1 MRLTIRDKM
10 TVNASDGSINIIA
23 HPTPPVI
30 PRGFGGAL
38 QFRWRRHSCLRS
50 PWRCTMAKRITIALA
65 AFLPWLRI
73 ADATFALYFLVLV
86 AGGPALFPLTI
97 AFALLSAPVL
107 LLILPAAA
115 IWFAVRQR
123 PPRVIRIATCAGLI
137 LSLAYHVPTAAFVA
151 IVTVKDAAA
160 LTDLLDYPMLS
171 LLVSAAI
178 TGAATWF
185 ARQPVNA

>member
-1 MRLTIRDKM
+1 M
-10 TVNASDGSINIIA
+10 TVFAYNGSISAVA
-23 HPTPPVI
+23 HPAPAVI
-30 PRGFGGAL
+30 VR
-38 QFRWRRHSCLRS
+38 
-50 PWRCTMAKRITIALA
+50 RITIALA

-73 ADATFALYFLVLV
+73 ADGTFALYFLVLV

-137 LSLAYHVPTAAFVA
+137 LSLAYHAPTAAFVA
-151 IVTVKDAAA
+151 IVTVKDANGPA
-160 LTDLLDYPMLS
+160 DLLDYPMLS
-171 LLVSAAI
+171 LLISVAVTA
-178 TGAATWF
+178 AATWF
-185 ARQPVNA
+185 ARQPAAVKTPRPG